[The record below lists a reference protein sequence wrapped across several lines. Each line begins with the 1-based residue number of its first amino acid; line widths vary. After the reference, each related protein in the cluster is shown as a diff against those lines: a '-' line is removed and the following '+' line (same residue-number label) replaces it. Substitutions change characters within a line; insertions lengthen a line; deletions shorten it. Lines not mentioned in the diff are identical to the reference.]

1 MIQRSLAALGWIGL
15 AFIIYVTLCPVESR
29 PQVASAV
36 HWEHFGAFAVIGFA
50 LAVGHP
56 RRLGL
61 VILVVMGSAL
71 VLELMQLLTVDRH
84 ARVIDA
90 LVKEAGGL
98 FGIVLG
104 RLGCA
109 FARLRSVAVNRG

>member
-15 AFIIYVTLCPVESR
+15 AFIIYVTLCPLESR
-29 PQVASAV
+29 PQVAAAV

-71 VLELMQLLTVDRH
+71 ILELMQLLTVDRH
-84 ARVIDA
+84 ARLIDA
-90 LVKEAGGL
+90 LVKEAGGVV
-98 FGIVLG
+98 GIVMG
-104 RLGCA
+104 RFACA
-109 FARLRSVAVNRG
+109 LAQLRSALASRG